1 MRSRLAYATLL
12 EIEFVL
18 ALAVSYFMGSKAW
31 IACIVSLI
39 LTLLLGIYTSLW
51 SYTRQLLQTRT
62 LPQPT
67 PSPQRSMI
75 AHCRRIVSKMLH
87 GMVT

>member
-18 ALAVSYFMGSKAW
+18 ALAVSYFMGSRAW

-51 SYTRQLLQTRT
+51 YWRLIDKANK
-62 LPQPT
+62 PT
-67 PSPQRSMI
+67 S
-75 AHCRRIVSKMLH
+75 
-87 GMVT
+87 

>member
-18 ALAVSYFMGSKAW
+18 ALAVSYFMGAGEW

-51 SYTRQLLQTRT
+51 YWRLIDKANKST
-62 LPQPT
+62 
-67 PSPQRSMI
+67 S
-75 AHCRRIVSKMLH
+75 
-87 GMVT
+87 